1 MITITDFLIVSAA
14 LFCVGLYMVLSKRN
28 AIQILIGI
36 ELMLNAAILNLVAFG
51 KYDRLANAGQS
62 FALFAIVLAA
72 ATTAVALAIILNVY
86 RRYKTIDPSQINQ
99 LKDE

>member
-1 MITITDFLIVSAA
+1 MIGLTDFLIVSAM
-14 LFCVGLYMVLSKRN
+14 LFCIGIYMIVSKRN

-51 KYDRLANAGQS
+51 KYDKINNTGQV

-86 RRYKTIDPSQINQ
+86 RRYKTIDPGEINK
-99 LKDE
+99 LRD

>member
-1 MITITDFLIVSAA
+1 MISLTDFMMVSAG
-14 LFCVGLYMVLSKRN
+14 LFCIGLYMIVTKRN

-36 ELMLNAAILNLVAFG
+36 EFMLNAAILNLVAFG
-51 KYDRLANAGQS
+51 KFDRLNNGGQM

-86 RRYKTIDPSQINQ
+86 KKYKTIDPGQIDQ
-99 LKDE
+99 LKD

>member
-1 MITITDFLIVSAA
+1 MISLSDFLLVSAG
-14 LFCVGLYMVLSKRN
+14 LFCTGIYITLTKRN

-51 KYDRLANAGQS
+51 KYDRLINSGQL

-86 RRYKTIDPSQINQ
+86 KKYKTIDPGKI
-99 LKDE
+99 DELRD

>member
-1 MITITDFLIVSAA
+1 MITLTDFLLVGAG
-14 LFCVGLYMVLSKRN
+14 LFCIGIYMLVSKSN
-28 AIQILIGI
+28 LIQILIGI

-51 KYDRLANAGQS
+51 RYDRFNNGGQM

-86 RRYKTIDPSQINQ
+86 KRYRTIDPGKIDG
-99 LKDE
+99 LKD

>member
-1 MITITDFLIVSAA
+1 MITLTDFLIVSAA
-14 LFCVGLYMVLSKRN
+14 LFCIGLYMIVIKQN

-51 KYDRLANAGQS
+51 KYDKINNGGQI

-86 RRYKTIDPSQINQ
+86 KKYRTIDPGRIDQ
-99 LKDE
+99 LKD

>member
-1 MITITDFLIVSAA
+1 MISLTDFMIVSAV
-14 LFCVGLYMVLSKRN
+14 LFFICLYIIVSKRN

-51 KYDRLANAGQS
+51 KYDRVNNGGQM

-86 RRYKTIDPSQINQ
+86 RQYKTIDPGKIDQ
-99 LKDE
+99 LKD

>member
-1 MITITDFLIVSAA
+1 MITLTDFLTVSAA
-14 LFCVGLYMVLSKRN
+14 LFCIGLYMIVSKRN

-36 ELMLNAAILNLVAFG
+36 EVMLNAAILNLVAFG
-51 KYDRLANAGQS
+51 KYDSLNNGGQV

-86 RRYKTIDPSQINQ
+86 RRYKTIDAGEVNK
-99 LKDE
+99 LRD

>member
-1 MITITDFLIVSAA
+1 MISLTDFLLVSAV
-14 LFCVGLYMVLSKRN
+14 LFSIGLYMIVSKQN
-28 AIQILIGI
+28 AIQVLIGI

-51 KYDRLANAGQS
+51 KYDRMDNGGQM

-86 RRYKTIDPSQINQ
+86 KRYKTIDPGEVDK
-99 LKDE
+99 LRD

>member
-1 MITITDFLIVSAA
+1 MITLTDFLIVSTA
-14 LFCVGLYMVLSKRN
+14 LFCTGMYMMLSKRN

-51 KYDRLANAGQS
+51 KYDKINNAGQV

-72 ATTAVALAIILNVY
+72 ATTAVALAIVLNVY
-86 RRYKTIDPSQINQ
+86 RRYRTINTGEVNK
-99 LKDE
+99 LKD